1 MADQSISCPSCGKK
15 IPLTRALRAEIE
27 ASLKQQF
34 DETLQ
39 GREREL
45 RAKYESRLEE
55 DLQRAQAD
63 AAKKAEKKVAQ
74 ELAGLKNQVKD
85 QAKDLEEARR
95 LELSMRKKERE
106 LERKQQELELTV
118 AREIDKERTRLVT
131 ETQER
136 LAEEHRLKDAEK
148 ERQLGDMR
156 RQIEDLKR
164 KAEQG
169 SQQLQGEAGEGEL
182 ESLLRANFPS
192 DEISAIG
199 QGVRGADVHQ
209 IVIDPRGRKSGAILW
224 ECKNTKNWSDGWI
237 AKLKQDQRSLRA
249 DVAVLV
255 TATLPKGCTRFALI
269 DGVLVTDFACAAGLA
284 AVLRANLHQLAQT
297 RSAAISK
304 EESLELCIDTCL
316 VWNSGT
322 ASRPSWRRSL
332 TCDRNSTRS
341 AGPPSVS
348 GRAARVRLMRS
359 PSTSPGCTATC
370 KGWFLPCRRSR
381 SLNCPRRRS
390 RSCWRKALTT
400 HPRTTSDLA
409 RSPRS
414 NVTSVSSP
422 AVANAAR

>member
-39 GREREL
+39 DREREL
-45 RAKYESRLEE
+45 RATYESRLEE

-63 AAKKAEKKVAQ
+63 AAKKAEKRVAQ

-95 LELSMRKKERE
+95 LELSMRKRERE
-106 LERKQQELELTV
+106 FERKQQELELTV

-209 IVIDPRGRKSGAILW
+209 VVIDPRGRKIGAILW
-224 ECKNTKNWSDGWI
+224 ECKNTRNWSDGWI
-237 AKLKQDQRSLRA
+237 AKLKQDQRSRHA

-269 DGVLVTDFACAAGLA
+269 EGVLVTDFACAAGLA
-284 AVLRANLHQLAQT
+284 AVLRANLCQLAQT
-297 RSAAISK
+297 RRAAISK
-304 EESLELCIDTCL
+304 EESLELL
-316 VWNSGT
+316 YRYLSGVEFRHRVEAVVEAFT
-322 ASRPSWRRSL
+322 AMRHDLDQER
-332 TCDRNSTRS
+332 
-341 AGPPSVS
+341 
-348 GRAARVRLMRS
+348 RAAERQW
-359 PSTSPGCTATC
+359 A
-370 KGWFLPCRRSR
+370 RRSR
-381 SLNCPRRRS
+381 QIDAVTFNVSGMYGDLQGLVP
-390 RSCWRKALTT
+390 ALPPIALLELPEAEEPISGSIIVTC
-400 HPRTTSDLA
+400 A
-409 RSPRS
+409 R
-414 NVTSVSSP
+414 
-422 AVANAAR
+422 

>member
-1 MADQSISCPSCGKK
+1 MADQSISCPSCGRK

-55 DLQRAQAD
+55 DTQRAHAD

-136 LAEEHRLKDAEK
+136 LADEYRLKDAEK

-192 DEISAIG
+192 DEIRAIG

-209 IVIDPRGRKSGAILW
+209 VVIDHRGGKIGAILW
-224 ECKNTKNWSDGWI
+224 ECKNTRNWSDGWI
-237 AKLKQDQRSLRA
+237 AKLKQDQRSRHA

-269 DGVLVTDFACAAGLA
+269 EGVLVTDFACAAGLA
-284 AVLRANLHQLAQT
+284 AVLRANLCQLAQT
-297 RSAAISK
+297 RRAAISK
-304 EESLELCIDTCL
+304 EESLELL
-316 VWNSGT
+316 YRYLSGVEFRHRVEAVVEAFT
-322 ASRPSWRRSL
+322 AMRHDLDQERR
-332 TCDRNSTRS
+332 
-341 AGPPSVS
+341 
-348 GRAARVRLMRS
+348 
-359 PSTSPGCTATC
+359 ATERQ
-370 KGWFLPCRRSR
+370 WARRSR
-381 SLNCPRRRS
+381 QIDAVTFNVSGMYGDLQGLVP
-390 RSCWRKALTT
+390 AL
-400 HPRTTSDLA
+400 PPIALLELPEA
-409 RSPRS
+409 EEPIQ
-414 NVTSVSSP
+414 
-422 AVANAAR
+422 AAS

>member
-45 RAKYESRLEE
+45 LAKYESRLEE

-74 ELAGLKNQVKD
+74 ELAGLKTQVKD

-95 LELSMRKKERE
+95 LELSMRKRERE

-118 AREIDKERTRLVT
+118 VREIDRERTRLVT

-136 LAEEHRLKDAEK
+136 LADEHRLKDAEK

-164 KAEQG
+164 KADQG

-249 DVAVLV
+249 DIAVLV

-269 DGVLVTDFACAAGLA
+269 EGVLVTDFACAAGLA
-284 AVLRANLHQLAQT
+284 AVLRANLCQLAQT

-304 EESLELCIDTCL
+304 EESLELL
-316 VWNSGT
+316 YRYLSGVEFRHRVEAIVDAFAT
-322 ASRPSWRRSL
+322 MRHELDQER
-332 TCDRNSTRS
+332 
-341 AGPPSVS
+341 
-348 GRAARVRLMRS
+348 RAAERQW
-359 PSTSPGCTATC
+359 A
-370 KGWFLPCRRSR
+370 RRSR
-381 SLNCPRRRS
+381 QIDAVTFNVSGMYGDLQGLVP
-390 RSCWRKALTT
+390 AL
-400 HPRTTSDLA
+400 PPIALLELPEA
-409 RSPRS
+409 EEPIL
-414 NVTSVSSP
+414 P
-422 AVANAAR
+422 AS

>member
-15 IPLTRALRAEIE
+15 IPLTRAFRAEIE
-27 ASLKQQF
+27 ASLKLQF
-34 DETLQ
+34 DETLHN
-39 GREREL
+39 REREL
-45 RAKYESRLEE
+45 RAKYESRLEG

-63 AAKKAEKKVAQ
+63 AAKKAEKRVAQ

-95 LELSMRKKERE
+95 LELSMRKRERE
-106 LERKQQELELTV
+106 FERKQQELELTV

-136 LAEEHRLKDAEK
+136 LAAEHRLKDAEK
-148 ERQLGDMR
+148 ERQLGDLR

-209 IVIDPRGRKSGAILW
+209 VVIDPRGGKIGAILW
-224 ECKNTKNWSDGWI
+224 ECKNTRNWSDGWI
-237 AKLKQDQRSLRA
+237 AKLKQDQRSLHA

-269 DGVLVTDFACAAGLA
+269 ESVLVTDFACAAGLA
-284 AVLRANLHQLAQT
+284 AVLRANLCQLAQT
-297 RSAAISK
+297 RRAAISK
-304 EESLELCIDTCL
+304 EESLELL
-316 VWNSGT
+316 HRYLSGVEFRHRVEAVVEAFT
-322 ASRPSWRRSL
+322 AMRHDLDQER
-332 TCDRNSTRS
+332 
-341 AGPPSVS
+341 
-348 GRAARVRLMRS
+348 RAAERQW
-359 PSTSPGCTATC
+359 A
-370 KGWFLPCRRSR
+370 RRSR
-381 SLNCPRRRS
+381 QIDAVTFNVSGMYGDLQGLVP
-390 RSCWRKALTT
+390 AL
-400 HPRTTSDLA
+400 PPIALLELPEAEEPILA
-409 RSPRS
+409 AS
-414 NVTSVSSP
+414 
-422 AVANAAR
+422 

>member
-39 GREREL
+39 DREREL
-45 RAKYESRLEE
+45 RAKYETRLED
-55 DLQRAQAD
+55 DLHRAQAD
-63 AAKKAEKKVAQ
+63 AAKKAEKRVAQ

-95 LELSMRKKERE
+95 LELSMRKRERE
-106 LERKQQELELTV
+106 FERKQQELELTV

-136 LAEEHRLKDAEK
+136 LADEHRLKDAEK

-209 IVIDPRGRKSGAILW
+209 VVIDPRGRKSGAILW
-224 ECKNTKNWSDGWI
+224 ECKNTRNWSDGWI
-237 AKLKQDQRSLRA
+237 AKLKQDQRSLHA

-269 DGVLVTDFACAAGLA
+269 EGVLVTDFACAAGLA
-284 AVLRANLHQLAQT
+284 AVLRANLCQLAQT
-297 RSAAISK
+297 RRAAISK
-304 EESLELCIDTCL
+304 EESLELL
-316 VWNSGT
+316 YRYLSGVEFRHRVEAVVEAFT
-322 ASRPSWRRSL
+322 AMRHDLDQER
-332 TCDRNSTRS
+332 
-341 AGPPSVS
+341 
-348 GRAARVRLMRS
+348 RAAERQW
-359 PSTSPGCTATC
+359 A
-370 KGWFLPCRRSR
+370 RRSR
-381 SLNCPRRRS
+381 QIDAVTFNVSGMYGDLQGLVP
-390 RSCWRKALTT
+390 AL
-400 HPRTTSDLA
+400 PPIALLELPEAEEPILA
-409 RSPRS
+409 
-414 NVTSVSSP
+414 
-422 AVANAAR
+422 

>member
-1 MADQSISCPSCGKK
+1 MTSSVRRSHYSRLQTGADDRPAKEVPMADQSISCPSCGKK
-15 IPLTRALRAEIE
+15 IPLTRALRADIE

-34 DETLQ
+34 DEMLQ

-45 RAKYESRLEE
+45 RATYECRLEE

-63 AAKKAEKKVAQ
+63 AAKKAEKRVAQ
-74 ELAGLKNQVKD
+74 ELVGLKNQVKD

-118 AREIDKERTRLVT
+118 AREIDKERARLVT

-136 LAEEHRLKDAEK
+136 LSDEHRLKDAEK

-199 QGVRGADVHQ
+199 QGIRGADVHQ
-209 IVIDPRGRKSGAILW
+209 VVIDPRGRKSGTILW

-255 TATLPKGCTRFALI
+255 TAALPKGCTRFALI

-284 AVLRANLHQLAQT
+284 AVLRANLCQLAQT

-304 EESLELCIDTCL
+304 EASLELLYRYLSGVEFRHRVEAIVEAFSAMRLELDQERRAAERQWARRTRQIDAVTF
-316 VWNSGT
+316 N
-322 ASRPSWRRSL
+322 
-332 TCDRNSTRS
+332 
-341 AGPPSVS
+341 VS
-348 GRAARVRLMRS
+348 GMYGDLQ
-359 PSTSPGCTATC
+359 GL
-370 KGWFLPCRRSR
+370 LP
-381 SLNCPRRRS
+381 
-390 RSCWRKALTT
+390 AL
-400 HPRTTSDLA
+400 PPIALLELPEADE
-409 RSPRS
+409 PI
-414 NVTSVSSP
+414 SP
-422 AVANAAR
+422 AT